1 MIGAATSVP
10 DPALRTTAQR
20 IARMLQELGIREAY
34 GVCGREIAHMWSAL
48 LQTRGSEDAIATM
61 HARHENG
68 AGFCAIGSWTQTGR
82 PAAVFV
88 TTAPGLAN
96 VITSLEVARATSA
109 QLVLLSPL
117 TPASERGRLGIQA
130 TGPGGFLPA
139 DLYTEGR
146 IFDVVSML
154 ESPAQL
160 PALAGRLAS
169 GFAGDGAFMAHIAI
183 PTDLQGEPTA
193 VVPAIP
199 ARRRAVPA
207 PPPELADEIVELMV
221 AEPFAVWVGWGA
233 RRHAAAIREL
243 LDRTGAPAVSSPR
256 GLGIVD
262 AHRQFVGVTGN
273 GGHPSVPAELA
284 RWAPQRT
291 LVLGTRLAEATSGWL
306 PELVP
311 PKGLIHIDIDVG
323 VFARAYPQVPT
334 LEVPADIGAV
344 LAAILAR
351 SERLVHRPPPAP
363 APPPARLTLVPSS
376 PRPIHPAAVMAAI
389 QRQVVDATDMPVLAD
404 ASSSM
409 FWATRQ
415 LHFREPGRWFVEGHV
430 GCMGAMGA
438 AVVGSAVGRG
448 GSALAIVG
456 DGAMHM
462 QDEINTAVRYG
473 TRAIWVV
480 LNDSGLGIV
489 RTGMQ
494 AAGLGAHD
502 ADYPPTDFA
511 AVARAKGARALRVT
525 RERDLDRALR
535 TAVHATGPILLD
547 VVVDP
552 AAPAPIGARA
562 RR

>member
-1 MIGAATSVP
+1 M
-10 DPALRTTAQR
+10 
-20 IARMLQELGIREAY
+20 
-34 GVCGREIAHMWSAL
+34 CGREIAHMWSAL
-48 LQTRGSEDAIATM
+48 LETRGSERGITTM

-68 AGFCAIGSWTQTGR
+68 AGFCAIGSWAQTGR

-96 VITSLEVARATSA
+96 VITSLEMARATGA

-146 IFDVVSML
+146 IFDVVAML

-183 PTDLQGEPTA
+183 PTVLQGELTD
-193 VVPAIP
+193 VVPSIP

-207 PPPELADEIVELMV
+207 PSPELADEIVELLAV
-221 AEPFAVWVGWGA
+221 EPFAVWVGWGA
-233 RRHAAAIREL
+233 RHHAAAIREL
-243 LDRTGAPAVSSPR
+243 LERTGAPAISSPR

-262 AHRQFVGVTGN
+262 GHPQFVGVTGN
-273 GGHPSVPAELA
+273 GGRPSVPADLA
-284 RWAPQRT
+284 RCAPQRT
-291 LVLGTRLAEATSGWL
+291 LVLGTRLAEATSRWL
-306 PELVP
+306 PDLVP
-311 PKGLIHIDIDVG
+311 PKGFIHVDIDETI
-323 VFARAYPQVPT
+323 FARAYPQVPT

-344 LAAILAR
+344 LAAVLAR
-351 SERLVHRPPPAP
+351 AERLVLRPAP
-363 APPPARLTLVPSS
+363 AAAPALARLTLVPSS
-376 PRPIHPAAVMAAI
+376 QRPVHPAAVMAAI
-389 QRQVVDATDMPVLAD
+389 QRQIVDATDMPVLAD
-404 ASSSM
+404 PSSAM
-409 FWATRQ
+409 FWATRH
-415 LHFREPGRWFVEGHV
+415 LRFSEPGRWFIEGHF

-438 AVVGSAVGRG
+438 AVVGSAAGRG
-448 GSALAIVG
+448 GPALAIVG

-489 RTGMQ
+489 RAGMH

-502 ADYPPTDFA
+502 ADFPATDFA
-511 AVARAKGARALRVT
+511 AVARAKGARAVRVT

-535 TAVHATGPILLD
+535 AAAHATGPFLLD
-547 VVVDP
+547 VVIDP
-552 AAPAPIGARA
+552 SAPAPIGARA
-562 RR
+562 SR